1 MTLLEATRS
10 RPPIRIRRDI
20 DIHRLK
26 GAVRTV
32 EEAFPGYS
40 KSQPSSL
47 EDGVSRVRS
56 AMETW
61 DWSSVTI
68 GHVALV
74 THAVFSEAYE
84 SDRAL
89 GDFIRR
95 EAAVTTVSAVLQAM
109 GEAYVEAWE
118 RSSETTVF
126 LSKLLAEKVESLPH
140 RWSYLFK
147 TLSGLLDPIDAP
159 RLLAAEMVAAENPYR
174 WLREKGIAAPH
185 SGKLMLATYYEWL
198 AALPTVK
205 TVAGVES
212 IFAWTNP
219 VEEAPIGQDQAATAI
234 DKLLS
239 PWVSEMPDADLRQH
253 LLDRILELYGD
264 PRNTRQDFWAL
275 VDPKSRQV
283 LIRWL
288 AGRSM
293 DALLAIITKSTAN
306 HMWPPRHHFWKGLY
320 ERGLIDEAWVALSKS
335 AFMDAEK
342 MYRETGDITYRMT
355 GRQTSSSRRETC
367 LLIMRIGSRIVLEGS
382 HDYRVHIFADADP
395 KAPELYAAEYNAE
408 SLILPQ
414 NDRSTRSHDAYGHWR
429 KWVTERLFR

>member
-10 RPPIRIRRDI
+10 RPPIRIQREI

-26 GAVRTV
+26 GAVQSV
-32 EEAFPGYS
+32 EDAFPGYS
-40 KSQPSSL
+40 KPLPSSL
-47 EDGVSRVRS
+47 EEAVSRVRFAVES
-56 AMETW
+56 W
-61 DWSSVTI
+61 DWSSVTN
-68 GHVALV
+68 GQVALV
-74 THAVFSEAYE
+74 AHAVFSGRLEVE
-84 SDRAL
+84 WTL
-89 GDFIRR
+89 EQFIRR
-95 EAAVTTVSAVLQAM
+95 EVVATTVSAVLQAL

-118 RSSETTVF
+118 RSSEPTVF
-126 LSKLLAEKVESLPH
+126 LGKLLSEKEKYLPR
-140 RWSYLFK
+140 RWSHLFT
-147 TLSGLLDPIDAP
+147 TLPDVLDPVDAP
-159 RLLAAEMVAAENPYR
+159 RLLARDLASAANPYG
-174 WLREKGIAAPH
+174 WLRGKGIAAPH
-185 SGKLMLATYYEWL
+185 RGKLMLATYYEWL
-198 AALPTVK
+198 AALRPAK
-205 TVAGVES
+205 TITEIES
-212 IFAWTNP
+212 VLAWTNP
-219 VEEAPIGQDQAATAI
+219 PEDAPIGLDQAAAAI

-239 PWVSEMPDADLRQH
+239 PWINEMPDPHLRQH

-275 VDPKSRQV
+275 VGTTSKRV
-283 LIRWL
+283 LTRWL

-367 LLIMRIGSRIVLEGS
+367 LLVMRIGSKIVLEGS
-382 HDYRVHIFADADP
+382 HDYRVHIFTDADP

-414 NDRSTRSHDAYGHWR
+414 NDPSTRSHDAYGHWR